1 MKNCR
6 SWSTPRSACGSTP
19 ADFGTDFLAES
30 FMEFSLRY
38 PDVTFYLDLANPD
51 HAQRVPRPATC
62 PSRSANCPTRRRSR
76 ACWACCRPICAS
88 REYLEKHGSP
98 SIPATSPRVHRVPR
112 GRRWPRRWPLNN
124 GDQHIEFTPGNR
136 FSVNG
141 VAMARRLAMLGAG
154 IAVLVGGQRG
164 TAFGPAVAGAARL
177 AAGAFPVYAVT
188 ETRLLPAKTRIF
200 IEFLMERLGSGP
212 RTPLS

>member
-6 SWSTPRSACGSTP
+6 SWSTPRSACCGQLP

-51 HAQRVPRPATC
+51 HAQRVRPATC

-76 ACWACCRPICAS
+76 ACWACCRPICTRRAVPGKTRGAQAS
-88 REYLEKHGSP
+88 QRPHP
-98 SIPATSPRVHRVPR
+98 PRVHRVPR
-112 GRRWPRRWPLNN
+112 GRRCRVTRWPLNN

-154 IAVLVGGQRG
+154 IAVLVGGHEEQRSG
-164 TAFGPAVAGAARL
+164 QLLRVLPDWQLGP
-177 AAGAFPVYAVT
+177 FPSM
-188 ETRLLPAKTRIF
+188 RSPRP
-200 IEFLMERLGSGP
+200 GSCPP
-212 RTPLS
+212 RPGSSSNS